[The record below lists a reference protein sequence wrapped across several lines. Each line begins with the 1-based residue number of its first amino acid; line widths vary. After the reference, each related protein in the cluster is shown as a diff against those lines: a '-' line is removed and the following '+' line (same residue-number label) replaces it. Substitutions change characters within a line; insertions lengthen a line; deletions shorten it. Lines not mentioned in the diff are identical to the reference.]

1 MTTPTASSGMG
12 LVGLERHVSTVVV
25 CVSVECRKP
34 FHLHDVLHDT
44 RMILM
49 TIGIRFGEQLH
60 TRILT
65 GDDYAPPETRC
76 SICVTGHITSASALA

>member
-1 MTTPTASSGMG
+1 
-12 LVGLERHVSTVVV
+12 
-25 CVSVECRKP
+25 
-34 FHLHDVLHDT
+34 
-44 RMILM
+44 MILM